1 MKLTELT
8 NIIKKKKKKAIK
20 NELKGLGYINCEK
33 HKQYKYIS
41 IVDLFKG
48 NSQETEEYF
57 DSKGKRTY
65 QGGIFTQVK
74 GYEQL
79 EFIVININDD
89 KHKFPIKMLVW
100 AKEIKNDNTWKIYT
114 NQKYIFIFA

>member
-1 MKLTELT
+1 MTLTEL
-8 NIIKKKKKKAIK
+8 NKIIRTANEKAIK
-20 NELKGLGYINCEK
+20 SKLKGLGYIDCT
-33 HKQYKYIS
+33 KQKEYKYIS

-48 NSQETEEYF
+48 NSQETEEYP
-57 DSKGKRTY
+57 SCKSKRTY

-89 KHKFPIKMLVW
+89 KHKFPIKMLIW
-100 AKEIKNDNTWKIYT
+100 AKETINDN
-114 NQKYIFIFA
+114 A

>member
-1 MKLTELT
+1 MTITELT
-8 NIIKKKKKKAIK
+8 TIIKKSNEKAIIS
-20 NELKGLGYINCEK
+20 ELKGLGYVNCEK
-33 HKQYKYIS
+33 HKKYKYIS

-48 NSQETEEYF
+48 NSQETEEY
-57 DSKGKRTY
+57 SANKGKRTY

-89 KHKFPIKMLVW
+89 KHKFPIKMHIW
-100 AKEIKNDNTWKIYT
+100 AKEITR
-114 NQKYIFIFA
+114 

>member
-1 MKLTELT
+1 MKITELT
-8 NIIKKKKKKAIK
+8 KIIRTADEKAIK
-20 NELKGLGYINCEK
+20 NELKDLGYIDCEK

-48 NSQETEEYF
+48 NSQETEEYS

-89 KHKFPIKMLVW
+89 KHKFPIKMHIW
-100 AKEIKNDNTWKIYT
+100 AKEITR
-114 NQKYIFIFA
+114 

>member
-1 MKLTELT
+1 MTLTELT
-8 NIIKKKKKKAIK
+8 KIIRTANEKAIK
-20 NELKGLGYINCEK
+20 NELKGLGYIDCAK

-48 NSQETEEYF
+48 NSQETEEYS
-57 DSKGKRTY
+57 DSKDKRTY
-65 QGGIFTQVK
+65 EGGIFTQVK

-89 KHKFPIKMLVW
+89 KHKFPIKMLVY
-100 AKEIKNDNTWKIYT
+100 AKEMHNDNT
-114 NQKYIFIFA
+114 